1 MKTFT
6 EYLAESKKYYVHKIK
21 IAGELPENFVDDV
34 KSRLAKYEIA
44 SFEQVQKTPIQKLPL
59 DFPELENAEVTI
71 FEVSTEYPTN
81 PQQLEVELKEIGID
95 ASRFR
100 IRNPNEPSEIE
111 QAIMD
116 SESADEDKDALLD
129 QSDYEEMSAIEHKDY
144 FGDDFNKSFLQ
155 DLAKT
160 SKERIQELGLDKM
173 DANVYSKEQ
182 KTEERLSPVGSK

>member
-111 QAIMD
+111 QAVMD
-116 SESADEDKDALLD
+116 SESTDEDKDALLD
-129 QSDYEEMSAIEHKDY
+129 QSDYDEMSAIEHKDY

>member
-21 IAGELPENFVDDV
+21 VAGELPENFVDDV

-111 QAIMD
+111 QAVMD

>member
-21 IAGELPENFVDDV
+21 VAGELPENFVDNV

-111 QAIMD
+111 QAVMD
-116 SESADEDKDALLD
+116 SESTDEDKAALLD
-129 QSDYEEMSAIEHKDY
+129 KSDYEEMSAIEHKDY

-173 DANVYSKEQ
+173 DSNVYSKEQ

>member
-21 IAGELPENFVDDV
+21 VAGELPENFVDDV